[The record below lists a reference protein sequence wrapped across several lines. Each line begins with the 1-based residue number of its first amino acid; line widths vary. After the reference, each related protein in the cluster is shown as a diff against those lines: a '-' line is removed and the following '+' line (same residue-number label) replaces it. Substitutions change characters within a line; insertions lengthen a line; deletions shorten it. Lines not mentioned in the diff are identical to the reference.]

1 MPFDP
6 IFKKVLTKT
15 RNEPK
20 RPETNR
26 NDPPKIMKRPK
37 TIQIFKIEE
46 IWNFLIAFIFQ
57 ILSPYAQIWVSWAKR
72 YQFSNLNQILLV
84 PYFENADFKSDICFR
99 KFQDQILKFG
109 RFGPKSIIL
118 KKIFY
123 IYPYS
128 TVVISIITFKHK
140 STNVVIIG
148 QNQST
153 HPGEILLR
161 CWFQE
166 WDIFLIITSKKLNN
180 RIAGIFGTKMY
191 CLLHGIP

>member
-15 RNEPK
+15 RNEPN
-20 RPETNR
+20 RPEPNR
-26 NDPPKIMKRPK
+26 HDPPKIMKRPT

-57 ILSPYAQIWVSWAKR
+57 ILSPYAQIRVSWAKR

-128 TVVISIITFKHK
+128 TVVISIIPFKHK

-153 HPGEILLR
+153 HLVKV
-161 CWFQE
+161 
-166 WDIFLIITSKKLNN
+166 LISRMRYLFNN
-180 RIAGIFGTKMY
+180 KFEKAE
-191 CLLHGIP
+191 

>member
-1 MPFDP
+1 MLCR
-6 IFKKVLTKT
+6 LTPYSRKYLLKPAT
-15 RNEPK
+15 SQNDLK
-20 RPETNR
+20 RTETT
-26 NDPPKIMKRPK
+26 PPKIMKRPK

-109 RFGPKSIIL
+109 LFGPKSIIL

-128 TVVISIITFKHK
+128 TVVISIIPFKHK

-153 HPGEILLR
+153 HLVKV
-161 CWFQE
+161 
-166 WDIFLIITSKKLNN
+166 LISRMRYLFNN
-180 RIAGIFGTKMY
+180 KFEKAE
-191 CLLHGIP
+191 

>member
-26 NDPPKIMKRPK
+26 NDPPKNYETSQNDP
-37 TIQIFKIEE
+37 
-46 IWNFLIAFIFQ
+46 NFQNWRNLKFSNAFIFQ
-57 ILSPYAQIWVSWAKR
+57 IFSPYAQIWVSWAKR

-84 PYFENADFKSDICFR
+84 RYFENTDFKSDICFR

-118 KKIFY
+118 KKTFY

-153 HPGEILLR
+153 HLGEILLR

-166 WDIFLIITSKKLNN
+166 WDIN
-180 RIAGIFGTKMY
+180 
-191 CLLHGIP
+191 